1 MVGSSSTYRAPT
13 RPLPSC
19 EARRI
24 RWASPPLKV
33 LALRSSVRYSMPT
46 LSMNCRRDVISLIT
60 AFEISC
66 SFFVSLSP
74 LKNSIASSM
83 DLDERLTMF
92 VPVAEPS
99 CPAGACTL
107 PRNTLSDSGRRRTPL
122 HTSHGSSPKKYLLPR
137 PLHSGHAPYGELNE
151 KRRGSISGNEKPSYA
166 HINFADAICAT
177 P

>member
-1 MVGSSSTYRAPT
+1 MVGSSSTYSAPT

-19 EARRI
+19 EARRM
-24 RWASPPLKV
+24 RCASPPESV

-46 LSMNCRRDVISLIT
+46 LSMNCRREVISLIT

-66 SFFVSLSP
+66 SFFVTLSS
-74 LKNSIASSM
+74 LKNFIAFSIESDASFTISI
-83 DLDERLTMF
+83 
-92 VPVAEPS
+92 PVIFLPSVALAEE
-99 CPAGACTL
+99 G

-122 HTSHGSSPKKYLLPR
+122 HTSHGSSPKKYLLPN

-166 HINFADAICAT
+166 HI
-177 P
+177 